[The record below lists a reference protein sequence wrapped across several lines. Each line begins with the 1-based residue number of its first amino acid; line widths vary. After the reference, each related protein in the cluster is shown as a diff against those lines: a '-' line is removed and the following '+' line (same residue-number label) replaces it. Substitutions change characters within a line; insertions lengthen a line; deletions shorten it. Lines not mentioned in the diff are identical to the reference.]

1 MNLLN
6 LVELLQTRMTGDTNP
21 PRSKI
26 SDEERT
32 ELMKKMDKDLAEHF
46 ASLEAKARERGPRT
60 SGFVDGFTEETWE
73 QEMANHPFFKKDF
86 CDGEELSPM
95 MQGLQVILA
104 FYWPSLF
111 YILPHIIGQH
121 SEL

>member
-1 MNLLN
+1 
-6 LVELLQTRMTGDTNP
+6 MTGDTKQ

-46 ASLEAKARERGPRT
+46 ASLEAKAKERGPRT
-60 SGFVDGFTEETWE
+60 TGFVDGFTEETWE

-95 MQGLQVILA
+95 MQGLQVLQA
-104 FYWPSLF
+104 S
-111 YILPHIIGQH
+111 H
-121 SEL
+121 SEYSLILVSHWSIL

>member
-6 LVELLQTRMTGDTNP
+6 LVESVKMTGDTKIP
-21 PRSKI
+21 QSKVT
-26 SDEERT
+26 DEERT
-32 ELMKKMDKDLAEHF
+32 ERMKKMDKDLAEHF
-46 ASLEAKARERGPRT
+46 AKLEAKAKERGPKAK
-60 SGFVDGFTEETWE
+60 GFVDGFTEETWE

-104 FYWPSLF
+104 SHLST
-111 YILPHIIGQH
+111 L
-121 SEL
+121 